1 MSNSFEILLDRY
13 AELIV
18 RVGLNLQAGQAL
30 FVDAF
35 LESAPLVRLVAKH
48 AYLCGARLVEVLWN
62 DDALTRIRFQYAPRD
77 SFSETPIGFVAAINH
92 YATQRDA
99 YLSITGKDPDLLRE
113 QEPALVAL
121 YQKAL
126 AEKARPSSESAMR
139 DAFNWLVVG
148 APSPKWAARV
158 FPNAAASAQVT
169 LLWNAI
175 FSACRVDE
183 PDPLAAWE
191 RHARELAL
199 RRDAL
204 NEKHFAALHFS
215 APETDLFV
223 GLADEH
229 EWVGGASPAERG
241 FLFMGNMPTEE
252 VFTMPHRARVD
263 GKVTSTFPL
272 SARGRVIEKFSLTF
286 EQGRVTHAVA
296 SNDQPVLDE
305 FLATDEGALH
315 LGEVALVPHTSP
327 LAQAGILFYNGLF
340 DENAASHL
348 ALGKSYPTSLR
359 GGSQMS
365 AAELAA
371 RGANDSLVHLDFM
384 IGSNEMNV
392 DGMNADGTREAVM
405 RQGEWAFDMMQ

>member
-13 AELIV
+13 AELVV

-48 AYLCGARLVEVLWN
+48 AYQRGARFVEVLWN
-62 DDALTRIRFQYAPRD
+62 DDELTRIRFKYAPRD

-92 YATQRDA
+92 YAAQRDA

-126 AEKARPSSESAMR
+126 AEKARVTSASAMR

-158 FPNAAASAQVT
+158 FPNVAAAEQVVM
-169 LLWNAI
+169 LWNAI

-183 PDPLAAWE
+183 SDPMAAWE

-204 NEKHFAALHFS
+204 NEKNFTALHFS
-215 APETDLFV
+215 APDTDLTV

-229 EWVGGASPAERG
+229 VWVGGASPTERG

-252 VFTMPHRARVD
+252 VFTMPHRARVN
-263 GKVTSTFPL
+263 GTVTSTFPL
-272 SARGRVIEKFSLTF
+272 SVRGRVIEKFSVTF
-286 EQGRVTHAVA
+286 EQGRVIRAVA
-296 SNDQPVLDE
+296 SNDQTVLDE
-305 FLATDEGALH
+305 WLATDEGALH
-315 LGEVALVPHTSP
+315 LGEVALVPYSSP
-327 LAQAGILFYNGLF
+327 ISEAGILFYNGLF

-348 ALGKSYPTSLR
+348 ALGKSYPTNLR

-365 AAELAA
+365 ETELAE

-392 DGMNADGTREAVM
+392 DGIYADNTRAAVM
-405 RQGEWAFDMMQ
+405 RKGEWASAI